1 LTLLSFVADH
11 LAMVVENHRL
21 YQVAQQSAV
30 LEERSRLARELHDS
44 VTQSLY
50 SANMYTAGAQRFA
63 TQGKFAEVE
72 AYLHEIGQLTQ
83 QALKDLRLMIYELRS
98 AEVAQHGLM
107 AALENRLDA
116 VERRSGIAA
125 EIVVAD
131 SVVLPG
137 VVEENLYRTAI
148 EALNNA
154 LKYAQARQVRLEFK
168 QVEDDLIFS
177 ISDTGAGFDVEA
189 GLANGGVGLASMRE
203 RAETL
208 GGQFEV
214 TSCPGNG
221 TRVEV
226 RIPLGR
232 GAGQGVRGDD

>member
-1 LTLLSFVADH
+1 
-11 LAMVVENHRL
+11 
-21 YQVAQQSAV
+21 
-30 LEERSRLARELHDS
+30 
-44 VTQSLY
+44 
-50 SANMYTAGAQRFA
+50 
-63 TQGKFAEVE
+63 
-72 AYLHEIGQLTQ
+72 
-83 QALKDLRLMIYELRS
+83 
-98 AEVAQHGLM
+98 
-107 AALENRLDA
+107 
-116 VERRSGIAA
+116 
-125 EIVVAD
+125 
-131 SVVLPG
+131 
-137 VVEENLYRTAI
+137 
-148 EALNNA
+148 
-154 LKYAQARQVRLEFK
+154 
-168 QVEDDLIFS
+168 VEDDLIFS